1 MPSRRLS
8 GATLPSIPLTWS
20 VAGRFGARLGTFGQ
34 ALRDAREDLGVS
46 LDEAE
51 RETRINRRYLEAL
64 ESEDDS
70 AMPPAVYTRGF
81 IRTYCQYLGL
91 HPDAMLD
98 LYGPQ
103 RAIEDNVRIRPI
115 PAEINA
121 PRSLPLRP
129 AVVLAGLIVAS
140 LLVVYLWG
148 QYTSFRE
155 NVDRIETAP
164 TSRAPTAPVTAART
178 PSPSPATAPAIPSLS
193 GASPSPV
200 APVVPEKGLVVDAK
214 VVDRTWM
221 EVWVDGQSVMAETVQ
236 NGFARSFTAEQQVR
250 MRVGNAAGVQVVVNG
265 TTQGPLG
272 VRGQAVDAI
281 WGRQ

>member
-1 MPSRRLS
+1 
-8 GATLPSIPLTWS
+8 
-20 VAGRFGARLGTFGQ
+20 LGTFGQ

-46 LDEAE
+46 LTEAE

-70 AMPPAVYTRGF
+70 AMPAAVYTRGF
-81 IRTYCQYLGL
+81 IRTYSQYLGL
-91 HPDAMLD
+91 NPDAMLD

-103 RAIEDNVRIRPI
+103 QATEDNVEIRPI
-115 PAEINA
+115 PAEVNA
-121 PRSLPLRP
+121 LPAISFRP
-129 AVVLAGLIVAS
+129 AVVLVGLIVAS

-148 QYTSFRE
+148 QYTSFLE
-155 NVDRIETAP
+155 TVDRIETAP
-164 TSRAPTAPVTAART
+164 TSRAPTLPVAASRT
-178 PSPSPATAPAIPSLS
+178 PSPSPVAGATIPSLA
-193 GASPSPV
+193 GPSPSP
-200 APVVPEKGLVVDAK
+200 APPVVPEKGLVVDAR

-221 EVWVDGQSVMAETVQ
+221 EVWVDGRSVMAETVQ
-236 NGFARSFTAEQQVR
+236 IGFTRSFTAEQQVR

-272 VRGQAVDAI
+272 SRGQAVDAI

>member
-1 MPSRRLS
+1 M
-8 GATLPSIPLTWS
+8 GN
-20 VAGRFGARLGTFGQ
+20 FGQ

-46 LDEAE
+46 LADAE

-64 ESEDDS
+64 ETEDDS

-81 IRTYCQYLGL
+81 IRTYSLYLGL
-91 HPDAMLD
+91 NPDAMLD
-98 LYGPQ
+98 AYGPQ
-103 RAIEDNVRIRPI
+103 QAIEDDVRIRPI

-121 PRSLPLRP
+121 PRSISFRP
-129 AVVLAGLIVAS
+129 AVILAGLIVAS
-140 LLVVYLWG
+140 LLALYLWG

-155 NVDRIETAP
+155 SVDQIETVP
-164 TSRAPTAPVTAART
+164 TSRAPTATVVAARA
-178 PSPSPATAPAIPSLS
+178 PSPSPALGPAIPSLA
-193 GASPSPV
+193 GPSPSPV
-200 APVVPEKGLVVDAK
+200 ISVAPERGLVVDAK

-221 EVWVDGQSVMAETVQ
+221 EVWVDGRSVMAETVQ
-236 NGFARSFTAEQQVR
+236 TGFARSFTAEQQVR

-265 TTQGPLG
+265 TTQGALG

>member
-1 MPSRRLS
+1 M
-8 GATLPSIPLTWS
+8 
-20 VAGRFGARLGTFGQ
+20 GTFGQ

-46 LDEAE
+46 LADAE

-64 ESEDDS
+64 ETEDDS

-81 IRTYCQYLGL
+81 IRTYSQYLGL
-91 HPDAMLD
+91 DPDAMLD
-98 LYGPQ
+98 AYGPQ

-115 PAEINA
+115 PADVNA
-121 PRSLPLRP
+121 SRSISFRP

-140 LLVVYLWG
+140 LLAVYLWG

-155 NVDRIETAP
+155 NVDQIESVP
-164 TSRAPTAPVTAART
+164 TSRAPTPVNSAART
-178 PSPSPATAPAIPSLS
+178 PSPSPAPGPAVPSLA
-193 GASPSPV
+193 GPSPSPV
-200 APVVPEKGLVVDAK
+200 VPVVPERGLVVDAK

-221 EVWVDGQSVMAETVQ
+221 EVWVDGRSVMAETVQ
-236 NGFARSFTAEQQVR
+236 TGFTRSFTAEQQVR

>member
-1 MPSRRLS
+1 M
-8 GATLPSIPLTWS
+8 
-20 VAGRFGARLGTFGQ
+20 GTFGQ

-46 LDEAE
+46 LAEAE

-64 ESEDDS
+64 EAEDDA

-81 IRTYCQYLGL
+81 IRTYSQYLGL
-91 HPDAMLD
+91 NPDTMLD
-98 LYGPQ
+98 AYSPQ
-103 RAIEDNVRIRPI
+103 QAIVDNVQIRPI

-121 PRSLPLRP
+121 PRSLPIRP

-140 LLVVYLWG
+140 LLAVYLWG

-155 NVDRIETAP
+155 NVERIETAP
-164 TSRAPTAPVTAART
+164 TSRTPAATVVAARAPFASPA
-178 PSPSPATAPAIPSLS
+178 PSPDVPSLAGS
-193 GASPSPV
+193 SPS
-200 APVVPEKGLVVDAK
+200 PVVPEKGLVVDAK

-221 EVWVDGQSVMAETVQ
+221 EVWVDGRSVMADTVQ
-236 NGFARSFTAEQQVR
+236 NGFTRSFTADQQVR

-265 TTQGPLG
+265 ASQGPLG
-272 VRGQAVDAI
+272 GRGQAVDAI

>member
-1 MPSRRLS
+1 M
-8 GATLPSIPLTWS
+8 GA
-20 VAGRFGARLGTFGQ
+20 FGQ

-46 LDEAE
+46 LADAE

-64 ESEDDS
+64 ETEDDS

-81 IRTYCQYLGL
+81 IRTYSLYLGL
-91 HPDAMLD
+91 NPDAMLD
-98 LYGPQ
+98 AYGPQ
-103 RAIEDNVRIRPI
+103 VAIDENVQIRPI

-121 PRSLPLRP
+121 PRSISIRP

-140 LLVVYLWG
+140 LLAVYLWG

-155 NVDRIETAP
+155 SVDRIETAP
-164 TSRAPTAPVTAART
+164 TSRAPTAPVVVART
-178 PSPSPATAPAIPSLS
+178 PSPSPSAGPAIPSLA

-200 APVVPEKGLVVDAK
+200 APVVPERGLVVDAK

-221 EVWVDGQSVMAETVQ
+221 EVWVDGRSVMADTVQ
-236 NGFARSFTAEQQVR
+236 TGFTRSFTAEQQVR

-265 TTQGPLG
+265 TSQGPLG
-272 VRGQAVDAI
+272 GRGQAVDAF

>member
-1 MPSRRLS
+1 M
-8 GATLPSIPLTWS
+8 
-20 VAGRFGARLGTFGQ
+20 GTFGQ

-46 LDEAE
+46 LADAE

-64 ESEDDS
+64 EAEDDS

-81 IRTYCQYLGL
+81 IRTYAQYLGL
-91 HPDAMLD
+91 DPDAMLD
-98 LYGPQ
+98 AYGPQ
-103 RAIEDNVRIRPI
+103 QAIADNVSIRPI

-121 PRSLPLRP
+121 LALDLVPAGRRPGGPDRRVAARRLPLGP
-129 AVVLAGLIVAS
+129 
-140 LLVVYLWG
+140 VYFVPER
-148 QYTSFRE
+148 TSIRSSPS
-155 NVDRIETAP
+155 P
-164 TSRAPTAPVTAART
+164 TSRAPTPVISAART
-178 PSPSPATAPAIPSLS
+178 PSPSPATGPAIPSLA
-193 GASPSPV
+193 GPSPSPA
-200 APVVPEKGLVVDAK
+200 APVVPERGLVVDAR

-221 EVWVDGQSVMAETVQ
+221 EVWVDGRSVMAETVQ
-236 NGFARSFTAEQQVR
+236 SGFTRSFTAEQQVR

>member
-1 MPSRRLS
+1 
-8 GATLPSIPLTWS
+8 
-20 VAGRFGARLGTFGQ
+20 LGTFGQ

-46 LDEAE
+46 LAEAE
-51 RETRINRRYLEAL
+51 RDTRINRRYLEAL
-64 ESEDDS
+64 ENEDDA

-91 HPDAMLD
+91 NPEGMLD

-103 RAIEDNVRIRPI
+103 EAIEDRVSIRPI
-115 PAEINA
+115 PAEINT
-121 PRSLPLRP
+121 PRSLPVRP
-129 AVVLAGLIVAS
+129 AVLFAGVIVTS

-148 QYTSFRE
+148 QYTSFLESTERL
-155 NVDRIETAP
+155 DSAP
-164 TSRAPTAPVTAART
+164 TSRAPTAPVVVSRT
-178 PSPSPATAPAIPSLS
+178 PSPSPVTAALPVLA
-193 GASPSPV
+193 GQSPSPSPA
-200 APVVPEKGLVVDAK
+200 APERGLIVDAR

-236 NGFARSFTAEQQVR
+236 AGYARSFTAEQQVR
-250 MRVGNAAGVQVVVNG
+250 MRVGNGAGVQVVVNG
-265 TTQGPLG
+265 ATQGPLG

>member
-1 MPSRRLS
+1 
-8 GATLPSIPLTWS
+8 
-20 VAGRFGARLGTFGQ
+20 LGTFGQ

-46 LDEAE
+46 LSDAE

-64 ESEDDS
+64 ENEDAS

-91 HPDAMLD
+91 NPEGMMD

-103 RAIEDNVRIRPI
+103 RAIEDHVQIRPI

-121 PRSLPLRP
+121 PRSLPVRP
-129 AVVLAGLIVAS
+129 TVVLAGLIAAS

-148 QYTSFRE
+148 QYTSFVQ
-155 NVDRIETAP
+155 NVDQIDQAP
-164 TSRAPTAPVTAART
+164 ISRVPTLPVITART
-178 PSPSPATAPAIPSLS
+178 PSPSPSPSLPS
-193 GASPSPV
+193 GGPALALGGPSPSPV
-200 APVVPEKGLVVDAK
+200 VAAGPDRGLIVDAK
-214 VVDRTWM
+214 VVEKTWM
-221 EVWVDGQSVMAETVQ
+221 EVWVDGQSVMADTVQ
-236 NGFARSFTAEQQVR
+236 PGYTRSFTADTQVR
-250 MRVGNAAGVQVVVNG
+250 MRVGNASGVQVVVNG
-265 TTQGPLG
+265 QTQGPLG

>member
-1 MPSRRLS
+1 M
-8 GATLPSIPLTWS
+8 
-20 VAGRFGARLGTFGQ
+20 GTFGQ

-46 LDEAE
+46 LADAE

-64 ESEDDS
+64 ETEDDS

-81 IRTYCQYLGL
+81 IRTYSQYLGL
-91 HPDAMLD
+91 NPDVMLD
-98 LYGPQ
+98 AYGPRQ
-103 RAIEDNVRIRPI
+103 AIEDDVRIRPI
-115 PAEINA
+115 PAEVNA
-121 PRSLPLRP
+121 PRSLPFRP

-140 LLVVYLWG
+140 LLAVYLWG

-155 NVDRIETAP
+155 NVDQIESVP
-164 TSRAPTAPVTAART
+164 TSRAPTVPVTAVRT
-178 PSPSPATAPAIPSLS
+178 PSPSPGPGQAIPSLT
-193 GASPSPV
+193 GPSPSPV
-200 APVVPEKGLVVDAK
+200 VPVVPERGLVVDAK

-221 EVWVDGQSVMAETVQ
+221 EVWVDGRSVMAETVQ
-236 NGFARSFTAEQQVR
+236 SGFARSFTAEQQVR

-272 VRGQAVDAI
+272 ARGQAVDAI